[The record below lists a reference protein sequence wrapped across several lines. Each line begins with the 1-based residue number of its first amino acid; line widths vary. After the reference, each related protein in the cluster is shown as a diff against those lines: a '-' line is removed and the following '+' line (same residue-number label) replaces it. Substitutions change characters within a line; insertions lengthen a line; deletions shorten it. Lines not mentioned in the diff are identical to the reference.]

1 MARRGRDDCPLPSPA
16 LPDNTLSG
24 QWASRDTVRV
34 IDVVRL
40 PDGATRRGSSHRYL
54 GRASCGRTEKRGDDL
69 EGIADSVGGAAR
81 PWQPLLSTDTDS
93 TCSPPTPPAGTAQ
106 TLRWPLAGKRPKSAL
121 SFFRR
126 SDGEN
131 EKKRRCACPI
141 SRFANGGCRR
151 LCQSSSS
158 SRLEKHSGSLFF
170 PLILS
175 LPMRV

>member
-69 EGIADSVGGAAR
+69 EGTADSMGVPPDRGNHCFPRTQAAHVA
-81 PWQPLLSTDTDS
+81 PHP
-93 TCSPPTPPAGTAQ
+93 
-106 TLRWPLAGKRPKSAL
+106 
-121 SFFRR
+121 
-126 SDGEN
+126 
-131 EKKRRCACPI
+131 
-141 SRFANGGCRR
+141 
-151 LCQSSSS
+151 
-158 SRLEKHSGSLFF
+158 
-170 PLILS
+170 S
-175 LPMRV
+175 LPAQRRPCAGHWLASGRSQRCHFFVAATGKTRKNDGALAQFPVSPTAAADVSVRAAPAPG

>member
-1 MARRGRDDCPLPSPA
+1 MGQRAEGAVIVISDGRPADGQRRGETTWRGQQTAWGVPPDRGNHCSPRTQAAHVAPPPPLPA
-16 LPDNTLSG
+16 
-24 QWASRDTVRV
+24 Q
-34 IDVVRL
+34 
-40 PDGATRRGSSHRYL
+40 RRPC
-54 GRASCGRTEKRGDDL
+54 A
-69 EGIADSVGGAAR
+69 V
-81 PWQPLLSTDTDS
+81 
-93 TCSPPTPPAGTAQ
+93 
-106 TLRWPLAGKRPKSAL
+106 PLAGKRPKSAL

-175 LPMRV
+175 LPLRV